1 MSGRIISFLR
11 RKATKPPKFSLDIP
25 VCDTVPQIHILGH
38 PASFSFII
46 DTTKIELQIESI
58 EKEINGISSLLDDAV
73 QGSKAHSLN
82 ALNVG
87 RSLLLTV
94 FW

>member
-46 DTTKIELQIESI
+46 DTTKIEIG
-58 EKEINGISSLLDDAV
+58 EINADGLGMLPL
-73 QGSKAHSLN
+73 QLQFF
-82 ALNVG
+82 
-87 RSLLLTV
+87 R
-94 FW
+94 